1 MLWSRAAVLPSWFP
15 PALPTCFSC
24 GAAFRQQPQLQ
35 TIGETF
41 PIRFPRC
48 KALIISQNPTRT
60 HLSPG
65 CMAEAAARL
74 HGYRANREPD
84 SRALLP
90 ATICFLWDSLP
101 LFLGSSCLPASEG
114 RWVVR
119 RIPQAVVL
127 CGAFFSI
134 LRKEG
139 CWGSWLGRPRRAEA
153 VQWGLCGDK
162 GNWEGGVKVGEGK
175 LHLSHA
181 QLRAGRGEAG
191 H

>member
-15 PALPTCFSC
+15 PAVPTCFSC

-41 PIRFPRC
+41 PIRFPHC

-90 ATICFLWDSLP
+90 ATICFLRDSLP
-101 LFLGSSCLPASEG
+101 LFLGSSCLP
-114 RWVVR
+114 R
-119 RIPQAVVL
+119 R
-127 CGAFFSI
+127 
-134 LRKEG
+134 
-139 CWGSWLGRPRRAEA
+139 
-153 VQWGLCGDK
+153 
-162 GNWEGGVKVGEGK
+162 EGGWWGGYLKLLCSVGPFLASLEKKDAGEVGWGD
-175 LHLSHA
+175 LAVLGQCSGVCVET
-181 QLRAGRGEAG
+181 RGIGRGG
-191 H
+191 